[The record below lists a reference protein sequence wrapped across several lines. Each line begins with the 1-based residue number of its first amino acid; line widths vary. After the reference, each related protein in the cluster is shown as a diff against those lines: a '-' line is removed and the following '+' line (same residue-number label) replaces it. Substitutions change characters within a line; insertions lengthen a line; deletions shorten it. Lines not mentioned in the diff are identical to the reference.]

1 MKIVWLYY
9 YNVIVSI
16 VIEQVTTNL
25 SVRVEVQEN
34 DD

>member
-9 YNVIVSI
+9 YNVIASI